1 VEDRAVA
8 LVDSVSDHLGPRS
21 FVGFFDAV
29 AGRMHVAGEDPF
41 RSADWEPVRR
51 IERVMYVPEK

>member
-1 VEDRAVA
+1 
-8 LVDSVSDHLGPRS
+8 
-21 FVGFFDAV
+21 
-29 AGRMHVAGEDPF
+29 MHVAGEDPF